1 MTKILFTLFCAISLA
16 FNVYAYRPDYDVRT
30 LSNVSVERLDAK
42 FKGSRLQGTGKY
54 FIAAQKKYG
63 VNAVFLAAVAMH
75 ESANGTSRLARTKNN
90 FFGLRGKNGMMSFKS
105 PEACIMYTAELISR
119 KRGNYFGKGRYTI
132 KSIGKKYASSKHWA
146 TRVAKHM
153 KQFG

>member
-1 MTKILFTLFCAISLA
+1 MTKFLLILICAISLI
-16 FNVYAYRPDYDVRT
+16 FNCDAYQQNYDVRT
-30 LSNVSVERLDAK
+30 PSNISVEKLDSK
-42 FKGSRLQGTGKY
+42 FKGSKLEGTGKY

-90 FFGLRGKNGMMSFKS
+90 FFGLRGKRGMMSFKS
-105 PEACIMYTAELISR
+105 PEECIMYTAELISR

-132 KSIGKKYASSKHWA
+132 KSIGKKYASSKYWA
-146 TRVAKHM
+146 ARVVKHM
-153 KQFG
+153 KRFT